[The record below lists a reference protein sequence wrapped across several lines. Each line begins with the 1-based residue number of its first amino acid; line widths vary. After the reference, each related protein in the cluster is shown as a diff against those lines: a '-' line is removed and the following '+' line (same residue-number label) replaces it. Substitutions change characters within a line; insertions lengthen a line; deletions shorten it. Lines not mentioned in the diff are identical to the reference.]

1 MRVPRM
7 LISAGLVTSASLLIW
22 NVFLDERARA
32 NVKTASTKIVGLI
45 GTLAEKYMNPV
56 GLNREEDSEASKR
69 NRDWVA
75 WQWKQA
81 GF

>member
-7 LISAGLVTSASLLIW
+7 LLSAGLVTSASLLIW
-22 NVFLDERARA
+22 NVLLDERART
-32 NVKTASTKIVGLI
+32 NVKTASTKVIGLV
-45 GTLAEKYMNPV
+45 GTLAEKYMNPC
-56 GLNREEDSEASKR
+56 GSNREENSEASKR